1 MPLRSDSENFALI
14 RVIGVGGGGS
24 NAVNRMIRAE
34 MMGVEFIA
42 CNTDAQALLQSDAP
56 HKIRIGDKITRG
68 LGAGGDS
75 TIGQRSAEED
85 SEKIGQALV
94 DSDMVFITAGLG
106 GGTGSGA
113 APIVAQLAKEAGALT
128 IGVVTKPFTFEGA
141 KRKLIAEKAAEELKA
156 QVDTLITIP
165 NDRLKD
171 VVQKNTSIIDAFRVV
186 DDVLRQGVQGISDII
201 TMPGLINLDFAD
213 VRAIMKDAGSA
224 LMGIGRATGENRA
237 VEAARQAIAST
248 LLEVNIQGA
257 QGILFNITG
266 SSSLSLFEVTEAAEE
281 IRAAA
286 DPEANIIFGTSFNER
301 LGDEVM
307 ITVIATGFDGSRKRE
322 PRAASASQNIDTS
335 TSVRAPRER
344 DFLEELERQRS
355 ESVDGG
361 YQLPND
367 DIGSVAAT
375 APTRSV
381 GEPVPV
387 KRSAAY
393 DAEDL
398 EIPSFLRRK

>member
-42 CNTDAQALLQSDAP
+42 CNTDAQALLQADAP

-68 LGAGGDS
+68 LGAGGDAG
-75 TIGQRSAEED
+75 IGQRAAEED

-94 DSDMVFITAGLG
+94 DSDMVFIM
-106 GGTGSGA
+106 
-113 APIVAQLAKEAGALT
+113 
-128 IGVVTKPFTFEGA
+128 TKPFAFEGA
-141 KRKLIAEKAAEELKA
+141 KRKLVAEKAAEELKS

-171 VVQKNTSIIDAFRVV
+171 VVQKNTSILDAFRVV

-213 VRAIMKDAGSA
+213 VRAIMRDAGSA
-224 LMGIGRATGENRA
+224 LMGIGRASGENRA
-237 VEAARQAIAST
+237 VEAARQAIASP
-248 LLEVNIQGA
+248 LLEVDIAGA

-307 ITVIATGFDGSRKRE
+307 ITVIATGFDGGKKRHVSRAE
-322 PRAASASQNIDTS
+322 ATAVMDIAASGRPS
-335 TSVRAPRER
+335 RER
-344 DFLEELERQRS
+344 DFLEELHRQRD
-355 ESVDGG
+355 EAADGG
-361 YQLPND
+361 GSRHAPDSTPNED
-367 DIGSVAAT
+367 QAAAVVAV
-375 APTRSV
+375 PRVERSV
-381 GEPVPV
+381 GE
-387 KRSAAY
+387 SAAAAKRPSTSY

>member
-1 MPLRSDSENFALI
+1 
-14 RVIGVGGGGS
+14 
-24 NAVNRMIRAE
+24 MIRAE

-237 VEAARQAIAST
+237 VEAARQAVASP
-248 LLEVNIQGA
+248 LLEVNIAGA
-257 QGILFNITG
+257 QGILYNLTG
-266 SSSLSLFEVTEAAEE
+266 GPNLSLWEVQEAAEE

-367 DIGSVAAT
+367 DTGSVAAT